1 MYLPGLTVVSL
12 AHSSIVHA
20 GRSLSRTQSN
30 PLFKCNGHSRKRE

>member
-1 MYLPGLTVVSL
+1 MYLPGLIAVSQ